1 MKIKDHSELFK
12 QQDYKEQFERKKE
25 FENCW
30 PAEKVQE
37 ISEWTKTEE
46 YKELNF
52 KRENIKINPAKACQ
66 PLGAVFCAS
75 GFEGSM
81 PFVQGAQGCV
91 AYFRSHLSR
100 HFKEPFAAISTSMTE
115 DAAVFGGLNNMLE
128 GLENAYT
135 LYKPKMLAVSTTCM
149 AEVIGDDLNA
159 YIRTAREKGVI
170 PHDLPVP
177 FAHTP
182 SFVGSHVVGYDNMM
196 KGILATLSVGKK
208 GEPNKKINIIPG
220 FDTYTGN
227 YHEIKRLMALMGIE
241 FTLLA
246 DVSDTFDSPNTG
258 EYKLYPG
265 GTPLPAAMDAVN
277 ALGTVAL
284 QKYSTVKT
292 MEYIQKE
299 WGQKT
304 LSLSPIGIKNT
315 DAFFTELSKLTG
327 KPVPASIEAE
337 RGRVVDAMVDSHP
350 YVHGK
355 RFALVGDPD
364 ILLGMM
370 GLIMEMG
377 GEPVQLVSVA
387 ASLIPFLEHD
397 DANRALMGSNMQ
409 RQAVPLLKTRAP
421 LVGTGIEGIVA
432 RDSGVTVV
440 SKRDGLIVSVDATRI
455 VVKADVPSST
465 TDVANEVDIYKL
477 TKYQRSNQ
485 NTCINQKPIV
495 KPGERVKKGEVIG
508 DGPATEMGELALG
521 QNVVVAFMPWQG
533 YNFEDSILLSER
545 LIKED
550 VFTSVHIEEF
560 ECVRSEEH
568 TS

>member
-12 QQDYKEQFERKKE
+12 QKDYQEQFERKKE

-30 PAEKVQE
+30 PAEKVKE
-37 ISEWTKTEE
+37 ISDWTKTAE

-52 KRENIKINPAKACQ
+52 KRQHIKVNPAKACQ

-135 LYKPKMLAVSTTCM
+135 LYKPKMISVSTTCM

-159 YIRTAREKGVI
+159 YIRTAREKGMI
-170 PHDLPVP
+170 PQDMLVP

-182 SFVGSHVVGYDNMM
+182 SFVGSHIVGYDNML
-196 KGILATLSVGKK
+196 KGILSTLCAGKK
-208 GEPNKKINIIPG
+208 GESNGKVNIIPG

-227 YHEIKRLMALMGIE
+227 YHEIKRLMAMMGIE

-265 GTPLPAAMDAVN
+265 GTPLVSAMDAVN
-277 ALGTVAL
+277 GAGTIAL
-284 QKYSTVKT
+284 QKYSTSKT
-292 MEYIQKE
+292 LEFVQKE

-304 LSLSPIGIKNT
+304 LALSPIGIRNT
-315 DAFFTELSKLTG
+315 DTFFAELSKLMG
-327 KPVPASIEAE
+327 KPLPAEVEAE
-337 RGRVVDAMVDSHP
+337 RGRAVDAMVDSHP

-364 ILLGMM
+364 MLLGMIS
-370 GLIMEMG
+370 LIMEMG
-377 GEPVQLVSVA
+377 GEPV
-387 ASLIPFLEHD
+387 H
-397 DANRALMGSNMQ
+397 
-409 RQAVPLLKTRAP
+409 
-421 LVGTGIEGIVA
+421 IVCTNG
-432 RDSGVTVV
+432 DKNFETE
-440 SKRDGLIVSVDATRI
+440 
-455 VVKADVPSST
+455 
-465 TDVANEVDIYKL
+465 ANELLASSPFGANGKVYIGKDMWHLRSLLFTEPVDLLIGNSYAKFL
-477 TKYQRSNQ
+477 TRDTGTTLVRIGFPLFDRHHLHRQPIIGYQGVINLITMIV
-485 NTCINQKPIV
+485 NTV
-495 KPGERVKKGEVIG
+495 L
-508 DGPATEMGELALG
+508 DELDRKT
-521 QNVVVAFMPWQG
+521 
-533 YNFEDSILLSER
+533 EDSASF
-545 LIKED
+545 D
-550 VFTSVHIEEF
+550 VI
-560 ECVRSEEH
+560 R
-568 TS
+568 